1 MATYAHVQD
10 GTVVNIVCAE
20 PYGAQSLQKIMTLI
34 ETDKPVAIGDSYDGS
49 KFYRDGVEVLTPFE
63 ATARELDEY
72 YNAMQ
77 EVVEA

>member
-1 MATYAHVQD
+1 
-10 GTVVNIVCAE
+10 
-20 PYGAQSLQKIMTLI
+20 MTLI
-34 ETDKPVAIGDSYDGS
+34 PTEKPVAIGDTYDGS
-49 KFYRDGVEVLTPFE
+49 KFYRDGVEVLTPCE

>member
-1 MATYAHVQD
+1 MNYAVID
-10 GTVVNIVCAE
+10 NGTVTNIIVAE
-20 PYGAQSLQKIMTLI
+20 ASGAKSLEKYMTLVQ
-34 ETDKPVAIGDSYDGS
+34 TDKPVGVGDTYDGS